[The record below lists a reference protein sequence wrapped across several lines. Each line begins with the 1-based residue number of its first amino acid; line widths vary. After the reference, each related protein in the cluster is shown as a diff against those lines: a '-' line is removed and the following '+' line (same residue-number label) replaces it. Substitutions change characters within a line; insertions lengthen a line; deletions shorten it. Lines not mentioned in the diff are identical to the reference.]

1 LRKALEKAKTE
12 LDFKKTG
19 GVFYIKSGRGRLGIY
34 PQELTE
40 QLRQYFGVEKG
51 RGVLV
56 SSVIE
61 NTPASKVGL
70 KAGDCICE
78 VKGAPIGSIGELGK
92 ELAKV
97 DSGEVRIVVVREH
110 QRIELR
116 PQLEPRSENQFNW
129 GYEGPGSWDTES
141 FGNFDFEPS
150 DFQVYVNPANLVVP

>member
-1 LRKALEKAKTE
+1 MLFR
-12 LDFKKTG
+12 
-19 GVFYIKSGRGRLGIY
+19 S
-34 PQELTE
+34 
-40 QLRQYFGVEKG
+40 
-51 RGVLV
+51 
-56 SSVIE
+56 

-70 KAGDCICE
+70 KAGDCIVE
-78 VKGAPIGSIGELGK
+78 VNGAPIGSIGELGK

-150 DFQVYVNPANLVVP
+150 DFQVYVNPANLVVPNVVLPKIVVPKMKFKFPKIEIPKIEIPAIELPQIDLKEYEKEIELENSEFGLIY